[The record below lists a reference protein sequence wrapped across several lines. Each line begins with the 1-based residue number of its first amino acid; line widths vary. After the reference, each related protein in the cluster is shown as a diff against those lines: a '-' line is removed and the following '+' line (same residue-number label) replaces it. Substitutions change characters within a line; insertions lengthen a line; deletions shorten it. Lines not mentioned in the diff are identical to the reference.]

1 MTKFSRSKLT
11 LALLLA
17 VLVLTLGYVAYALLI
32 QQTYVVANLDAGSNR
47 QITILAD
54 IFYDNG
60 QAFYYDVSGD
70 GRLIVPKHFIGGGD
84 DDGTIRFK
92 LIYSKD
98 RNLVGVIE
106 EHNPNIIY
114 ALHDFHSGETWPGSD
129 RFSDSGSQTGLRLRD
144 RLQADIQDTVLMLS
158 NNVPGNVPRKLD

>member
-129 RFSDSGSQTGLRLRD
+129 RFSDSGSQRGLRLRD